1 MENKINRFNQ
11 FIQHKALDFKF
22 TSNNQQ
28 LTEMLM
34 NDEEESKKWP
44 VKNVCA
50 KLVVPLVERL
60 DSTLNTLSISK
71 RQFIEY
77 AIIEALDRADEIM
90 NEVDIV
96 EFLREEK

>member
-1 MENKINRFNQ
+1 MENKKNRFDQ
-11 FIQHKALDFKF
+11 FIQHRVLDFKF
-22 TSNNQQ
+22 TSDNQQ

-34 NDEEESKKWP
+34 NSDEAAEKWP

-50 KLVVPLVERL
+50 KLVIPLVERL
-60 DSTLNTLSISK
+60 DSTINTLSISK

-77 AIIEALDRADEIM
+77 AIIEALDRTDEIM
-90 NEVDIV
+90 NDVDIS